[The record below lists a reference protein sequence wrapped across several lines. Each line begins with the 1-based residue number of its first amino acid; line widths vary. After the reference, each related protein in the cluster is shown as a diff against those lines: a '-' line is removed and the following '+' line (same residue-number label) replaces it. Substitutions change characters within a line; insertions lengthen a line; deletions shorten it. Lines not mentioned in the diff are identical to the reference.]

1 MLVGLIDLFFFFAIS
16 LGADSLEIEPSPI
29 SILRSLSLIRL
40 LDSRFAHFFRRSEKL
55 ELFAIGC
62 RELPLGGFDHL
73 RTELG
78 VNL

>member
-40 LDSRFAHFFRRSEKL
+40 LDVSIFLNQSGRTCLVSHVEGQF
-55 ELFAIGC
+55 LF
-62 RELPLGGFDHL
+62 L
-73 RTELG
+73 RPNQG
-78 VNL
+78 